1 MQYKQA
7 LEQLGLSKKEIAVYT
22 VLLELDSALV
32 TDIAEKAGI
41 NRTSCYDVLT
51 SLLKRGLIS
60 KIVKKKKIY
69 FNADDPRKL
78 VNYLDREKEQEYNKI
93 EKQKNLIKEVLPE
106 LSSLFKP
113 RSSKPKVEYYE
124 GEKGMREAYE
134 DTLTADGVY
143 YAYANF
149 ETMHEGLPNFFPEYY
164 QRRVDAKILGKGIF
178 PNNKST
184 LEQLKHNKEELRQS
198 IVLGDKNLSYS
209 PEVIIYNNKILV
221 ASWKEK
227 IAIIITSKELAELMK
242 ITFKLLWDG
251 LKKDPQN
258 IVSE

>member
-1 MQYKQA
+1 MKYQQV
-7 LEQLGLSKKEIAVYT
+7 LEQLGLSKKEISVYT

-41 NRTSCYDVLT
+41 NRTSCYDILT
-51 SLLKRGLIS
+51 SLLKRGLVS

-69 FNADDPRKL
+69 FNADDPKKL
-78 VNYLDREKEQEYNKI
+78 INYLDREKEQEYNKI

-113 RSSKPKVEYYE
+113 RATKPKVELYE

-134 DTLTADGVY
+134 DTLTADGIY

-149 ETMHEGLPNFFPEYY
+149 ETMHEGLPNFFPDYY
-164 QRRVDAKILGKGIF
+164 KRRVKAKILGKGIF
-178 PNNKST
+178 PNNKTT
-184 LEQLKHNKEELRQS
+184 LEQLKNNKEEMRES
-198 IVLGDKNLSYS
+198 IVLGDKSLTYS
-209 PEVIIYNNKILV
+209 PEVIIYNNKVLI

-227 IAIIITSKELAELMK
+227 MAIIITSKEMADLMK
-242 ITFKLLWDG
+242 ITFNLLWG
-251 LKKDPQN
+251 SLKKDPQN
-258 IVSE
+258 IF

>member
-1 MQYKQA
+1 MQYQQV
-7 LEQLGLSKKEIAVYT
+7 LEQLGLSKKEISVYS

-41 NRTSCYDVLT
+41 NRTSCYDILT
-51 SLLKRGLIS
+51 SLSKRGLVS

-69 FNADDPRKL
+69 FNADDPKKL
-78 VNYLDREKEQEYNKI
+78 ISYLDREKEQEYNKI

-113 RSSKPKVEYYE
+113 RATKPKVELYE

-134 DTLTADGVY
+134 DTLTADGIY

-149 ETMHEGLPNFFPEYY
+149 ETMHEGLPNFFPDYY
-164 QRRVDAKILGKGIF
+164 KRRVKAKILGRGIF
-178 PNNKST
+178 PNNKAT
-184 LEQLKHNKEELRQS
+184 LDQLKNNKEEMRES
-198 IVLGDKNLSYS
+198 IVLGDKSLTYS
-209 PEVIIYNNKILV
+209 PEVIIYNNKVLI

-227 IAIIITSKELAELMK
+227 MVIIITSKEMADLMK
-242 ITFKLLWDG
+242 ITFNLLWG
-251 LKKDPQN
+251 SLKKDPQN
-258 IVSE
+258 IF